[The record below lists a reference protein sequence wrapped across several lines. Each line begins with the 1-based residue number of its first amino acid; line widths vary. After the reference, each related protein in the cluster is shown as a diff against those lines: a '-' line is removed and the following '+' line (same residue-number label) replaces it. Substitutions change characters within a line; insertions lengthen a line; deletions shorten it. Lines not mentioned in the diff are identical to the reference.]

1 MVRKNNFKWGLF
13 IVVICSL
20 FIACTKVEIN
30 YNVEGKL
37 QSKIMYKGGKKNG
50 PAVFYYNNGKKS
62 LEANYKND
70 ELDGKLVRYYST
82 GDIETEETYKN
93 GLLDGVS
100 VSYNEIIAIVLKV
113 NTKKVSGMVYFSNS
127 IRKVLYILMVLTKT
141 IK

>member
-1 MVRKNNFKWGLF
+1 M
-13 IVVICSL
+13 ICNL
-20 FIACTKVEIN
+20 FIACAKVETN

-82 GDIETEETYKN
+82 GDIETEEN
-93 GLLDGVS
+93 LFS
-100 VSYNEIIAIVLKV
+100 VFPVQRPKAAK
-113 NTKKVSGMVYFSNS
+113 TAQWRSG
-127 IRKVLYILMVLTKT
+127 I
-141 IK
+141 